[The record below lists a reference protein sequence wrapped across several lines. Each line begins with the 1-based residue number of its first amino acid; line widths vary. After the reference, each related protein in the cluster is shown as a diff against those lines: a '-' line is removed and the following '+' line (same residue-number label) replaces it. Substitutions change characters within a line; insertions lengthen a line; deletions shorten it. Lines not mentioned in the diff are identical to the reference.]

1 MSEKEELEDT
11 DSHHVAVDVGNAAA
25 YIDPLTASAGEIVF
39 HTSWSEGRDKGGVV
53 AEHCESALSAGQMHG
68 AYFSLKEDVFG

>member
-39 HTSWSEGRDKGGVV
+39 HTSWSEGRDKGRRG
-53 AEHCESALSAGQMHG
+53 CGAL
-68 AYFSLKEDVFG
+68 